1 MLKFQKS
8 TPQVPPKSPSDPP
21 NKPRVSLVLE
31 GFLSREELARE
42 FRLTTRT
49 LDRLEALRQGPP
61 RVYFGRM
68 ILYKAESVREWLRS
82 REQEMKPPVKRPN
95 NVPGLNSKDSQG

>member
-1 MLKFQKS
+1 MLRMRNAPTHVPAKS
-8 TPQVPPKSPSDPP
+8 LPELES
-21 NKPRVSLVLE
+21 KPRASIVLE

-42 FRLTTRT
+42 FRLSTRT

-68 ILYKAESVREWLRS
+68 VLYKAESVRAWLLS
-82 REQEMKPPVKRPN
+82 REQDMKPPVKRR
-95 NVPGLNSKDSQG
+95 SKV

>member
-1 MLKFQKS
+1 MLNFQNNP
-8 TPQVPPKSPSDPP
+8 PQVPAKAPSDSPK
-21 NKPRVSLVLE
+21 KPRVSLVLE

-68 ILYKAESVREWLRS
+68 ILYKAESVREWLHS
-82 REQEMKPPVKRPN
+82 REQDMKAPVKRR
-95 NVPGLNSKDSQG
+95 SKVSGSNLKDFSG

>member
-1 MLKFQKS
+1 MLKFQKNP
-8 TPQVPPKSPSDPP
+8 PQVPAKSASDSP

-31 GFLSREELARE
+31 GFLSRDELARE
-42 FRLTTRT
+42 FGLTTRT

-82 REQEMKPPVKRPN
+82 REQDMKPPVKR
-95 NVPGLNSKDSQG
+95 QGKHSGVKP